1 MLKKSIAVVF
11 AIAIAMTATVASAQL
26 CNVAAYAD
34 PAGTISIVEPTY
46 NWNEG
51 TQFSFF
57 IVMFTEDTA
66 AAAAYKVNID
76 GLGTTIFVQS
86 RIAGPSG
93 AGLILDENPAEI
105 GTNVA
110 LAECVIGFGGL
121 PVLIEEYQVA
131 TLPGYAGGQVVLSQN
146 TNQNEFFP
154 EYVTCTDVQKDCDV
168 GPALV
173 ISVPVPTEASSFGQ
187 IKSLYN

>member
-11 AIAIAMTATVASAQL
+11 AIAIAMTATMASAQ
-26 CNVAAYAD
+26 CSIAAYGD
-34 PAGTISIVEPTY
+34 NNGTTSLVQPI
-46 NWNEG
+46 EG
-51 TQFSFF
+51 QTFSFF

-66 AAAAYKVNID
+66 AAAAYKMNITN
-76 GLGTTIFVQS
+76 GAFLQN

-93 AGLILDENPAEI
+93 SGLVLDETPADI

-121 PVLIEEYQVA
+121 PVLVEEYVYFA
-131 TLPGYAGGQVVLSQN
+131 LPGYQGTVTLGPN
-146 TNQNEFFP
+146 TNQNTTFP
-154 EYVTCTDVQKDCDV
+154 EYVTCNDVQKDCAA
-168 GPALV
+168 GAALIIQQV
-173 ISVPVPTEASSFGQ
+173 IPTDATSFSQ